1 MLSKDGSK
9 KVPNLLK
16 TVFQPQGGIPAPD
29 EPVSFTNHILPLFE
43 KRCLN
48 CHGETYVKNGRTIKP
63 TAGLQLNTHEMV
75 LKGNLDGTIVS
86 PGDPTSSA
94 LYQVVILPDDDPEL
108 MPPKGDPLSEDE
120 RTMIKRWILEGASLE
135 PAAEA
140 LSQCQ
145 AKLKL
150 KLKWFLQ
157 LCKVEHP
164 SRTYC

>member
-1 MLSKDGSK
+1 M
-9 KVPNLLK
+9 
-16 TVFQPQGGIPAPD
+16 
-29 EPVSFTNHILPLFE
+29 
-43 KRCLN
+43 
-48 CHGETYVKNGRTIKP
+48 KNGRTIKP

-140 LSQCQ
+140 ADPNAEPKPKAETEAVSVTVQSG
-145 AKLKL
+145 A
-150 KLKWFLQ
+150 
-157 LCKVEHP
+157 
-164 SRTYC
+164 SS